1 MENNS
6 SVIKL
11 FLVWM
16 FLTIL
21 LTLSLIG
28 LILFLPNGSF
38 RSSWMSI
45 GIKLVNKITGSSD
58 TDTN

>member
-6 SVIKL
+6 SIIKL

-21 LTLSLIG
+21 LTFSLIG

-45 GIKLVNKITGSSD
+45 GLKLVNKITGNKD
-58 TDTN
+58 EEN

>member
-6 SVIKL
+6 SIIKL

-21 LTLSLIG
+21 LTFSLIG
-28 LILFLPNGSF
+28 LILFLPNGAF

-45 GIKLVNKITGSSD
+45 GLKLVNKITGNKD
-58 TDTN
+58 DEN

>member
-1 MENNS
+1 MVNNS
-6 SVIKL
+6 SIIKL

-21 LTLSLIG
+21 LTFSLIG

-45 GIKLVNKITGSSD
+45 GLKLVNKITGNKD
-58 TDTN
+58 EEN